1 MSSPRAF
8 ISCSPSGRVGA
19 STTARILVDYFA
31 FTGRPSLPFDTDLH
45 ERPMALRFGD
55 AEPIDVASVLGQM
68 ALFDR
73 MLADDGLLKIV
84 DVSSRCYETFFTVAA
99 KIGFFDEAQARG
111 VVIFVLFHVDGSDSS
126 IRAAR
131 RIAAVWPSIELVIV
145 ENHGASG
152 QGELDSEIID
162 LYPAGNSL
170 LVRALDPVLR
180 RVVED
185 PDFSL
190 FEFMIEPPENMSIVV
205 RAALRAWI
213 GPVFDQLKVLE
224 LRIALRGSFF

>member
-84 DVSSRCYETFFTVAA
+84 DVSSRCYDAFFTVAE
-99 KIGFFDEAQARG
+99 KIGFFDEAHARG
-111 VVIFVLFHVDGSDSS
+111 VAIFVLFHLDGSDSS

-162 LYPAGNSL
+162 LYPAGNSV

>member
-84 DVSSRCYETFFTVAA
+84 DVSSRCYETFFTVAE
-99 KIGFFDEAQARG
+99 KIGFFDEAHARG

>member
-1 MSSPRAF
+1 
-8 ISCSPSGRVGA
+8 
-19 STTARILVDYFA
+19 
-31 FTGRPSLPFDTDLH
+31 
-45 ERPMALRFGD
+45 MALRFGD

-84 DVSSRCYETFFTVAA
+84 DVSSRCYDAFFTVAE
-99 KIGFFDEAQARG
+99 KIGFFDEAHARG

-162 LYPAGNSL
+162 LYPAGNSV

>member
-1 MSSPRAF
+1 M
-8 ISCSPSGRVGA
+8 
-19 STTARILVDYFA
+19 
-31 FTGRPSLPFDTDLH
+31 
-45 ERPMALRFGD
+45 
-55 AEPIDVASVLGQM
+55 
-68 ALFDR
+68 
-73 MLADDGLLKIV
+73 
-84 DVSSRCYETFFTVAA
+84 
-99 KIGFFDEAQARG
+99 
-111 VVIFVLFHVDGSDSS
+111 
-126 IRAAR
+126 
-131 RIAAVWPSIELVIV
+131 IV

-162 LYPAGNSL
+162 LYPAGNSV

>member
-84 DVSSRCYETFFTVAA
+84 DVSSRCYDAFFTVAE
-99 KIGFFDEAQARG
+99 KIGFFDEAHARG

-162 LYPAGNSL
+162 LYPAGNSV